1 VDTEQRVSI
10 VAPGT
15 KNINKRELLDS
26 SALSKFALK
35 EPGWTSV
42 ESHLPGGNSIEL
54 ALKETSNAL
63 WKKIQRHDVE
73 LGSAK
78 KIIQILSET
87 LWFLDQREYMMRALE
102 ISAEH
107 GITTYDSLF
116 LACAEI
122 EGLVLVSCDE
132 KQLEIAR
139 LLRIDTLKP

>member
-1 VDTEQRVSI
+1 MDTEQRVS
-10 VAPGT
+10 VVLPGA
-15 KNINKRELLDS
+15 KNIHKGELLDS

-42 ESHLPGGNSIEL
+42 ESHVPGANSIEL

-63 WKKIQRHDVE
+63 WKKIQRQEVD

-102 ISAEH
+102 IAAEH
-107 GITTYDSLF
+107 GITTHDSLF

-122 EGLVLVSCDE
+122 EGLVLVSYEE
-132 KQLEIAR
+132 KQLEIG
-139 LLRIDTLKP
+139 